1 MDGFIAR
8 LGFLIRILVLIFTW
22 AAVALFISPELA
34 AGMGALVILLWL
46 FFFLPK
52 SLVDEFLWQKKASAT
67 LKAAMAQAPLYQAG
81 TALPAPENTAGQII
95 DVPPPATA
103 GSTVEAWRDLPALQ
117 FDPRHH
123 AGRFKRSFA
132 LPVVGLFMII
142 CATNDTVV
150 RHAMD
155 TLGIKRDEPIEWA
168 QLKLPDTLLDKQE
181 EMQAAARLAL
191 RREPYCGRITAGSI
205 EPVKP
210 FLVEAA
216 AIKAEIEAGRYR
228 YVFDCTG
235 TARDTLGKRSL
246 SIWAGPDDLKRS
258 QFKNLFLVL
267 SSPPAEEVAM
277 PACRAATRTALTAL
291 GATIG
296 DMLVEA
302 PTYYPGS
309 LPYPD
314 HARLI
319 SVETLYRGAQMF
331 GRMEV
336 NCYVGPTGGV
346 EIRFT
351 RPQVVPDIVITQ

>member
-1 MDGFIAR
+1 MGGFIAG
-8 LGFLIRILVLIFTW
+8 LGFLIRILALIFTW
-22 AAVALFISPELA
+22 AVVAIFVSPELA

-67 LKAAMAQAPLYQAG
+67 LKSAMAQAPVYQAG
-81 TALPAPENTAGQII
+81 AALPAPENNASQII
-95 DVPPPATA
+95 DVPASGET
-103 GSTVEAWRDLPALQ
+103 GSTVDVWRDLPALQ

-123 AGRFKRSFA
+123 ANRFKRSFA
-132 LPVVGLFMII
+132 LPVVGLFMIL
-142 CATNDTVV
+142 CATNDTLVE
-150 RHAMD
+150 HAMN
-155 TLGIKRDEPIEWA
+155 TFGIKPDMPVEWE
-168 QLKLPDTLLDKQE
+168 QLKLPDALLAKRD
-181 EMQAAARLAL
+181 EMQAAARLAF

-205 EPVKP
+205 EPLKP
-210 FLVEAA
+210 FLVEGA

-228 YVFDCTG
+228 YVFDCAG
-235 TARDTLGKRSL
+235 TPRDTLSKRSL
-246 SIWAGPDDLKRS
+246 SIWASPDDLKRS
-258 QFKNLFLVL
+258 RFETLFLVL
-267 SSPPAEEVAM
+267 SKPPAEEVAV

-319 SVETLYRGAQMF
+319 SIETLYRGAQMF

-336 NCYVGPTGGV
+336 NCYVGSTGGV